1 MIKINK
7 GTTEISGTYLVL
19 MAEFSTLVRNLHY
32 NLLIKNMGMSPE
44 EAKKEILRS
53 VDIGL
58 QDIEESRAEAIEKL
72 QNHPELILDILKEL
86 IEGKGDE

>member
-7 GTTEISGTYLVL
+7 GTTEISGTYPVL
-19 MAEFSTLVRNLHY
+19 MAEFSTLVRNLHD

-44 EAKKEILRS
+44 EAKKVILRS

-58 QDIEESRAEAIEKL
+58 QDIEETRAEAIEKL